1 MVCSQILIILSNLNF
16 FLYNFHTKKD
26 IMNKNKDYRP
36 IGTTIIGM
44 HLESTS
50 KVMFKIK
57 RDNYTEF

>member
-1 MVCSQILIILSNLNF
+1 
-16 FLYNFHTKKD
+16 
-26 IMNKNKDYRP
+26 MNKNKDYRP